1 MKFVEIQIK
10 QHWSSYI
17 HGWLINWEII
27 HVFIQSNFFM
37 LSNVKSSK
45 TLPIHS
51 WYAFISESFVLN
63 WLIFIPLANKKTIG
77 PVVMQTQTEFLS
89 CFSEIHRIFSCC
101 CYSSIIV
108 LSSLCVG
115 FLPGKKDV
123 FLSFISMHRRTI
135 INCKYYYILAKC
147 TTTQQRKSWIYIKSN
162 TIFRIKKLENFDG

>member
-1 MKFVEIQIK
+1 MKFAEIQIK

-27 HVFIQSNFFM
+27 HVFIQSSFFM

-51 WYAFISESFVLN
+51 WYVFISESFVLK

-77 PVVMQTQTEFLS
+77 PVVMQTQTEFLL

-101 CYSSIIV
+101 CYSSFIWSV
-108 LSSLCVG
+108 CWV
-115 FLPGKKDV
+115 FTKKKRC
-123 FLSFISMHRRTI
+123 LSFFYQHAQK
-135 INCKYYYILAKC
+135 NYYQL
-147 TTTQQRKSWIYIKSN
+147 
-162 TIFRIKKLENFDG
+162 